1 MIRILTA
8 AALAAAFVAGPAA
21 AQSVRIATAGK
32 STAQVQAEVVKAAK
46 NLCAAEAVGAS
57 FPQTF
62 YKSCVKVTVAN
73 ALKGRPLTTL
83 AALEL

>member
-1 MIRILTA
+1 MIRLVAA

-21 AQSVRIATAGK
+21 AQSVRISTTGK
-32 STAQVQAEVVKAAK
+32 STAQVEAEVVKAAK

-57 FPQTF
+57 FPQSF
-62 YKSCVKVTVAN
+62 YKSCVKVSVAN
-73 ALKGRPLTTL
+73 ALQGRSLTKL